1 MIPIKACSTWWTS
14 CSGICKPCWCIV
26 ALAALTVSGQAQE
39 PCRAC
44 HPREV
49 AAFASSPMGRS
60 VGKAAA
66 QTAGRVTHKAS
77 NSTLVVEYNGS
88 EMQHRVE
95 RGKVSASYPVAY
107 SVGAGLVGYSY
118 LVSIQ
123 NYLFLSP
130 ISYFTQNGTW
140 DVAPGYETDR
150 HLDFTR
156 QVTSVCLYCHTGSV
170 RLVAGTTNRF
180 ESPPFTAISCE
191 RCHGS
196 ARRHLAKPE
205 PGSIIN
211 PAKLTPRERDS
222 ICEQCHLKGAVRILN
237 PGWDWWDYQPGQL
250 VEKTFVTYVE
260 LESTDGLHAVSHHE
274 QLAQSR
280 CARESGGRLWC
291 GTCHN
296 PHGETGNRA
305 ARLRQTCLSCHS
317 SLFTAAKHPPA
328 EECITCHMPRLHPA
342 DVAHSATTD
351 HRVVRRA
358 QPGIPPSR
366 GPSLLRVWRESDAAV
381 AQRDLGLAYFEWA
394 TRQPDS
400 EKIGRAYD
408 LLSHLPPA
416 ARDAPVLAG
425 LGSILMPQGE
435 HSLAARLFAQAA
447 QLDPT
452 NASYA
457 YGLGR
462 ARESTGNLAAAVEDL
477 RRSIRFDPSQPDAY
491 LALARVYGALGQTA
505 QQQEAI
511 RAYLRFMPQ
520 NLSVRSGN

>member
-1 MIPIKACSTWWTS
+1 MSRIKACSTWWMS
-14 CSGICKPCWCIV
+14 CCDICKALWWMV
-26 ALAALTVSGQAQE
+26 ALAALALSGLAQE
-39 PCRAC
+39 PCGTC

-49 AAFASSPMGRS
+49 AAFVSSLMGRS
-60 VGKAAA
+60 VGKAAI
-66 QTAGRVTHKAS
+66 QTTGRIPHKAS
-77 NSTLVVEYNGS
+77 NSILIIEHNGS
-88 EMQHRVE
+88 DMRHRVE
-95 RGKVSASYPVAY
+95 RGGVSASYPVAY

-123 NYLFLSP
+123 DYLFLSP
-130 ISYFTQNGTW
+130 ISYFTQSGAW
-140 DVAPGYETDR
+140 DVAPGYETDK

-156 QVTSVCLYCHTGSV
+156 QVTSNCLYCHTGAV
-170 RLVAGTTNRF
+170 RLFAGTTNRF
-180 ESPPFTAISCE
+180 DSPPFTAISCE

-196 ARRHLAKPE
+196 ASRHLAKPE
-205 PGSIIN
+205 PNSIVN
-211 PAKLTPRERDS
+211 PAKLAPRERDS
-222 ICEQCHLKGAVRILN
+222 VCEQCHLKGAVRILN
-237 PGWDWWDYQPGQL
+237 PGRDWWDYQPGL
-250 VEKTFVTYVE
+250 PVENTFVTYVE
-260 LESTDGLHAVSHHE
+260 REGSDGLHAISHHE

-291 GTCHN
+291 GTCHS

-317 SLFTAAKHPPA
+317 SLFTVAKHPPA
-328 EECITCHMPRLHPA
+328 EECVTCHMPRLHPA

-351 HRVVRRA
+351 HRIVRRA
-358 QPGIPPSR
+358 QPATRPAREPT
-366 GPSLLRVWRESDAAV
+366 LLRAWREPDAAF
-381 AQRDLGLAYFEWA
+381 AQRDLGLAYLEWA

-400 EKIGRAYD
+400 EKIRRAYE
-408 LLSHLPPA
+408 LLSQLPPD

-457 YGLGR
+457 YGLGL
-462 ARESTGNLAAAVEDL
+462 AHQSTGNLAAAVDDL
-477 RRSIRFDPSQPDAY
+477 HRSIRLDPSQPDAY
-491 LALARVYGALGQTA
+491 LALARVFGALGQTA
-505 QQQEAI
+505 QQREAI

-520 NLSVRSGN
+520 NLTFRSVE